1 LAVKAFERARY
12 SLVSPLR
19 VGGLA
24 QSFLFDRERDGFAER
39 VLLKQLLPTFASRS
53 EVASAWLTRAE
64 QASGVTHPHV
74 VRVLDWGLDGQDAVV
89 VVEHVESVSLDSM
102 LRTLKADG
110 STLALGTALEI
121 GRAVLSALG
130 CIHDTAPGL
139 LHLDVAPQSV
149 LLAADGRIMLT
160 EPGLWGALPAVEA
173 ARVRFDRG
181 RAPYQSPEQ
190 TTGSAGDARSDL
202 FAAGV
207 VLYELL
213 CGRRP
218 FEGATQLVIAMAIS
232 EGRVTPLR
240 SVAPQLPETLYDI
253 VDHLLAHRPDERFQ
267 SANAAA
273 AALSTIAAPHDP
285 NTLRQLWARTQ
296 AATRALSA
304 APRDGNT
311 ELARPQ
317 FIPVSV
323 PHSQP
328 ASPTA
333 QHRTQLMAAVAMRP
347 PPPAS
352 TPPASTPP
360 PQRDGR
366 TMIMGSLGLSPRP
379 SSSPPAPV
387 VPASPTPTPLVPA
400 SPTPTPTPLV
410 PASATPTPSAPIAG
424 AAPKSPRPPPLLHE
438 PESVS
443 DRLSPVPPPLVS
455 PPPMAPSVA
464 APRLEPAPTP
474 GAPPSSMPAVPGF
487 DAASWAA
494 SMSASDGRTV
504 NLRPAA
510 TQPTVPALAG
520 RLNPEAEP
528 PPPLQTPPPS
538 QPSFGLPT
546 PIPPSSPAMAPPTPA
561 ENLVYQPL
569 PFATSPQSFPSS
581 PAPVNAPIP
590 SFAPPSTLA
599 SPPTSQGK
607 WQEPSH
613 TLFNVKPISKQPTQR
628 RRAKTPLAAVIGL
641 AVAFGFALVLG
652 GYLFY
657 RLTQ

>member
-1 LAVKAFERARY
+1 MKAFERARY

-24 QSFLFDRERDGFAER
+24 QSFLFDRERDGVAER

-64 QASGVTHPHV
+64 HASSLTHPHV
-74 VRVLDWGLDGQDAVV
+74 IRVLDWGLDGQDAVV
-89 VVEHVESVSLDSM
+89 VVEHVESVSLDSI

-149 LLAADGRIMLT
+149 LVAADGRIMLT

-240 SVAPQLPETLYDI
+240 SVAPQLPEALYDI

-267 SANAAA
+267 SASAAA

-285 NTLRQLWARTQ
+285 NALLQLWARTQ
-296 AATRALSA
+296 TAARALSA

-323 PHSQP
+323 PRSQS

-333 QHRTQLMAAVAMRP
+333 HRTQLMAAVAMRP
-347 PPPAS
+347 PPASTPPAS

-366 TMIMGSLGLSPRP
+366 TMIMGSLGLSPPP
-379 SSSPPAPV
+379 SSSPPAP
-387 VPASPTPTPLVPA
+387 LVPA
-400 SPTPTPTPLV
+400 
-410 PASATPTPSAPIAG
+410 PATATPMPPAPITD
-424 AAPKSPRPPPLLHE
+424 AAPKSPLPPPLLHE
-438 PESVS
+438 PESMG

-464 APRLEPAPTP
+464 APRLGSAPAP
-474 GAPPSSMPAVPGF
+474 GAPPAVPGF

-504 NLRPAA
+504 NLKRAA
-510 TQPTVPALAG
+510 TQPTMPALVG
-520 RLNPEAEP
+520 RPNAEAEP
-528 PPPLQTPPPS
+528 PPPLQTPPPA

-569 PFATSPQSFPSS
+569 PFAPSPQSFSSS
-581 PAPVNAPIP
+581 PAPVNAPVP

-599 SPPTSQGK
+599 SPAATQGK

-628 RRAKTPLAAVIGL
+628 RGAKTPLAAVIGL

-657 RLTQ
+657 RLAQ